1 MTSTISPVTIA
12 EQLRGLI
19 DVTADVI
26 EANPDAAI
34 VRPTASTALVRGTA
48 TQVTVVA
55 GAHEFT
61 IDEPAVLGGGDQGA
75 NPVEH
80 LLASLGACQ
89 VITYQFWAARLDI
102 AIDAIE
108 VRLTGEL
115 DVRGFFGLDD
125 SVRPGFRSIAAEIDI
140 TGPESQERYA
150 ELTEQ
155 VEAHC
160 PVLDVLT
167 ASVPVTS
174 TIRFA

>member
-12 EQLRGLI
+12 EQLRGLVDI
-19 DVTADVI
+19 TADVI
-26 EANPDAAI
+26 ASNPAAAV
-34 VRPTASTALVRGTA
+34 VRPTAATTLVRGTA
-48 TQVTVVA
+48 TEVSVVA

-61 IDEPAVLGGGDQGA
+61 IDEPEVLGGADRGA

-89 VITYQFWAARLDI
+89 VITFQFWAAKLG
-102 AIDAIE
+102 IDVEAIE
-108 VRLTGEL
+108 VRLSGEL

-125 SVRPGFRSIAAEIDI
+125 SVRPGFRSITADVVVS
-140 TGPESQERYA
+140 GPETDERYA
-150 ELTEQ
+150 ELARQ

-167 ASVPVTS
+167 ASVPVT
-174 TIRFA
+174 TTVQFA